1 MCVHV
6 EWASQV
12 ALMVKN
18 LAAYAGHVRDT
29 GLLTGSG
36 RSPRERHGNPLQY
49 SCLEN
54 PRDREARQATV
65 HRVAKSKTYWGYSKL
80 TRMRVH
86 IERTSPRTRGKRTL
100 EEPLSRKWFNPPL
113 KRVVCFLL
121 NPPGCLSVPISLLI
135 NLLNYFLFLWWNSF
149 PEGRKARQHWGP
161 GFKLWSEFEPRSLVK
176 PLQPPHST
184 PEDGNMTFNS
194 LQMPLPVMYYA
205 HFSFNCH
212 RSAHCQN
219 IFFLYF
225 ICAPFLWV

>member
-1 MCVHV
+1 MATHSSILAWRIPGTEKPGRLQSTGWQRVRHT
-6 EWASQV
+6 EATASSH
-12 ALMVKN
+12 ACTCIL
-18 LAAYAGHVRDT
+18 R
-29 GLLTGSG
+29 GS
-36 RSPRERHGNPLQY
+36 
-49 SCLEN
+49 
-54 PRDREARQATV
+54 
-65 HRVAKSKTYWGYSKL
+65 
-80 TRMRVH
+80 
-86 IERTSPRTRGKRTL
+86 SPRTRGKQTL

-205 HFSFNCH
+205 HFSFNSH
-212 RSAHCQN
+212 RSAHCLN